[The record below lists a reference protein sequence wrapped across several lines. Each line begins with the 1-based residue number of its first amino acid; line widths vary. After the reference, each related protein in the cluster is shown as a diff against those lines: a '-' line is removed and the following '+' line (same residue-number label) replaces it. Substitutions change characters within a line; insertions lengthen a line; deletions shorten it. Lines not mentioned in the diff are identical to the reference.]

1 MKQIKPLE
9 NLQWS
14 RYLLRRCIHRTQVD
28 EKFAYTNL
36 EMCTNKMEKR
46 MAHFKSTVPPSNVS
60 AKYWNIVHKRCML
73 SFHNTHVPYVII
85 CPRCSLRH
93 FETESRFLHTPY
105 ASIASMILHSARF
118 LCVLYT
124 EICVNATA
132 GTSHVNVKGLINSDF
147 LGQDQVSLD
156 KKPNL
161 LQSFHD
167 FSTAHCQLSFSLPL
181 SMKRNPKIIPRRWQ
195 TKKAQLGDSWGIQRE
210 TISPVKLQGWRYLG
224 FWYLECTR
232 KALVF

>member
-1 MKQIKPLE
+1 MRNLHIKIRKCVPTKWRNKWRISKAPSHHQTFQRNTEILFT
-9 NLQWS
+9 NDACFPFTIPMFLMWS
-14 RYLLRRCIHRTQVD
+14 
-28 EKFAYTNL
+28 FASGL
-36 EMCTNKMEKR
+36 G
-46 MAHFKSTVPPSNVS
+46 
-60 AKYWNIVHKRCML
+60 
-73 SFHNTHVPYVII
+73 
-85 CPRCSLRH
+85 H
-93 FETESRFLHTPY
+93 FETESRFWHMLY

-124 EICVNATA
+124 EICIHATT